1 MLVLFWTT
9 GWNGGGANL
18 GCMCNLLEVAEH
30 TVNSGVASYWFRS
43 DGLDEDGVTYPT
55 GP

>member
-1 MLVLFWTT
+1 MLELFWTT

-30 TVNSGVASYWFRS
+30 KVNSGS
-43 DGLDEDGVTYPT
+43 VTT
-55 GP
+55 GSGPMVLMKMV